1 MNNKNQKIYFQA
13 SIKLHGK
20 SVPQLLGTFDEASKA
35 AMAYDAAAT
44 KAKFSKSE
52 LNFPI
57 ESTSLQKMK
66 QEQEQLKNGKIIK
79 EEKKK
84 ISQEKEKEGG
94 KNKESRERDRE
105 STERT
110 QTQGNET
117 MNEVSVL
124 F

>member
-1 MNNKNQKIYFQA
+1 
-13 SIKLHGK
+13 
-20 SVPQLLGTFDEASKA
+20 
-35 AMAYDAAAT
+35 MAYDAAAT

-94 KNKESRERDRE
+94 KNKKSRERDRERDRE

-117 MNEVSVL
+117 MNEVSFL

>member
-1 MNNKNQKIYFQA
+1 
-13 SIKLHGK
+13 
-20 SVPQLLGTFDEASKA
+20 
-35 AMAYDAAAT
+35 MAYDAAAT

-84 ISQEKEKEGG
+84 ISQEKELEKEKEGG
-94 KNKESRERDRE
+94 KNKKSRERDRERDRE

-117 MNEVSVL
+117 MNEVSFL